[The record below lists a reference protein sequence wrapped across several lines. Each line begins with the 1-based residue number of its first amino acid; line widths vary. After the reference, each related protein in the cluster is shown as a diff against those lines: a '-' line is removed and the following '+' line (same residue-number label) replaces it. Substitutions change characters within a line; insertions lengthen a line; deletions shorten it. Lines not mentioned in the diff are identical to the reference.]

1 MKLFLLFLC
10 ASFIIGANWQQ
21 ATLRR
26 QRWLMGSIAA
36 AMVTAYFLF
45 DQLI

>member
-10 ASFIIGANWQQ
+10 ASFIVGATWQQ
-21 ATLRR
+21 ATHQQR
-26 QRWLMGSIAA
+26 RWLMGAVAA
-36 AMVTAYFLF
+36 VLVTAYFLF

>member
-1 MKLFLLFLC
+1 MKIFLLFLC

-21 ATLRR
+21 ATQR
-26 QRWLMGSIAA
+26 QRRWLIGSIAA
-36 AMVTAYFLF
+36 VMTTAYFLF